1 MAFFWVKRT
10 EGPATTFDDFRDSEG
25 FYSLDAKLAAAL
37 TKIATG
43 ELGRRI
49 TLMVEQEASK
59 NRMLKG
65 RQILW
70 MIHDNHKLDEERGAL
85 YDFTDL
91 LAIRLKGD
99 NQLGSFMTTWES
111 VLSAMAHPPSP
122 NIIEVLFLEQLRHS
136 SALRDEIAIYDR
148 SRKERR

>member
-1 MAFFWVKRT
+1 
-10 EGPATTFDDFRDSEG
+10 
-25 FYSLDAKLAAAL
+25 
-37 TKIATG
+37 
-43 ELGRRI
+43 
-49 TLMVEQEASK
+49 
-59 NRMLKG
+59 
-65 RQILW
+65 

-99 NQLGSFMTTWES
+99 NQLESFMTTWES

-136 SALRDEIAIYDR
+136 SALRDEIASTIAQGKALTSVPTPSWLR
-148 SRKERR
+148 P